1 MGAEIPVREQFPGN
15 IGHVTRSPVP
25 YFGGKAWLSPRLA
38 AVLPPHKHY
47 VEVCGGSLALLL
59 AKKPSRQET
68 VNDLD
73 GHLMTFWRV
82 LRDRPDDLERVCS
95 LTPHS
100 RAERALAQEISSD
113 LDELEVARRVFV
125 ALTQGRSG
133 SLTRTGWRHDLRP
146 VSTPMPVTLQR
157 YAGRIGVAAKRIRG
171 VSLECRPAVELVEAY
186 GGDRGNLLYVDPPYI
201 VDKGIRRGGEY
212 RVEMRSDAAHR
223 ELLEACLACDAGV
236 VVSGYGS
243 ALYDSMLGDWYRYE
257 IPMIT
262 SQGSGDGRRTEIVWS
277 NRVLEGLGGE
287 GELPLQDEP
296 GVTETQHRCVGCSA
310 VLRHPKRGRRRRWC
324 SEACRVAGW
333 RARRDVEAVEV
344 GEDEVAG

>member
-1 MGAEIPVREQFPGN
+1 MGAQIPAPRAFPGN
-15 IGHVTRSPVP
+15 IGLVTRSPVP

-38 AVLPPHKHY
+38 AVLPAHKHY

-82 LRDRPDDLERVCS
+82 LRDRPGELERVCS

-113 LDELEVARRVFV
+113 LDELEIARRVFV

-146 VSTPMPVTLQR
+146 VSTPMPVVLQR
-157 YAGRIGVAAKRIRG
+157 YAGRIGAAAKRIQR
-171 VSLECRPAVELVEAY
+171 VSLECRPAVELIEAY
-186 GGDRGNLLYVDPPYI
+186 GGDRGNLLYVDPPYV

-212 RVEMRSDAAHR
+212 RVEMRSDAMHR
-223 ELLEACLACDAGV
+223 ELLESCLVCDAAV
-236 VVSGYGS
+236 VVSGYSS
-243 ALYDSMLGDWYRYE
+243 ALYDGMLDGWYRYE
-257 IPMIT
+257 IPMTT
-262 SQGSGDGRRTEIVWS
+262 SQGSGDGRRTEVVWS
-277 NRVLEGLGGE
+277 NRVLKGLDVSSQEGDARDETGG
-287 GELPLQDEP
+287 
-296 GVTETQHRCVGCSA
+296 RCPACLA
-310 VLRHPKRGRRRRWC
+310 IIRQPKTGRRRRWC
-324 SEACRVAGW
+324 SVACRSVGY
-333 RARRDVEAVEV
+333 RARRESEGEVRDGEAT
-344 GEDEVAG
+344 G

>member
-1 MGAEIPVREQFPGN
+1 M
-15 IGHVTRSPVP
+15 TRSPVP

-38 AVLPPHKHY
+38 SVLPAHKHY

-82 LRDRPDDLERVCS
+82 LRDRPGELERVCS

-146 VSTPMPVTLQR
+146 VSTPMPVVLQR
-157 YAGRIGVAAKRIRG
+157 YAGRIGQAAKRIQK
-171 VSLECRPAVELVEAY
+171 VSLECRPAVELVESY
-186 GGDRGNLLYVDPPYI
+186 GGARENLLYVDPPYI
-201 VDKGIRRGGEY
+201 VDAGIRRGGEY
-212 RVEMRSDAAHR
+212 RVEMRSGAAHR
-223 ELLEACLACDAGV
+223 ELLEACLSCDAGV

-243 ALYDSMLGDWYRYE
+243 ELYDGMLETWYRYE
-257 IPMIT
+257 IPMVT
-262 SQGSGDGRRTEIVWS
+262 SQGSGDGRRVEVVWS
-277 NRVLEGLGGE
+277 NRALEGLGDDGVSSQTGAGCDETGGRCPACLSIIRQPKTGRRKVWCSVACRSVGYRVRRGVE
-287 GELPLQDEP
+287 GE
-296 GVTETQHRCVGCSA
+296 V
-310 VLRHPKRGRRRRWC
+310 
-324 SEACRVAGW
+324 
-333 RARRDVEAVEV
+333 VED
-344 GEDEVAG
+344 DEVVG